1 MPRGRYNDAMAN
13 RAYVSAWAKNFS
25 EETKLEQFQRLL
37 ETAPVSVSRPGFTD
51 ALVRAVDVS
60 ETPMREWDLR
70 ARSFSPAEIIELVR
84 EHEGADVAYEIGA
97 LWDLWT
103 YDAGE
108 HRWHQTHERLVI
120 TSYGE
125 EFDGG
130 AAEEEGHFLID
141 AGFEHLF
148 TGHAGMLGVRANPDS
163 ARPGHPEEAAFVAEM
178 RDPERLQE
186 YQQRTRD
193 NIQELFR
200 WLRAAETEVPL
211 DRYRLWSEGEED
223 LEARLD
229 EILAVR

>member
-1 MPRGRYNDAMAN
+1 MAN
-13 RAYVSAWAKNFS
+13 RAYASAWAKNFS
-25 EETKLEQFQRLL
+25 EETKLEEFQRLL
-37 ETAPVSVSRPGFTD
+37 ESAPVAVSRPGFTE
-51 ALVRAVDVS
+51 ALVRAIDVS

-70 ARSFSPAEIIELVR
+70 ARPFSPAEIIEILR
-84 EHEGADVAYEIGA
+84 EHEGADVSYEVGA

-103 YDAGE
+103 YDGGE
-108 HRWHQTHERLVI
+108 HRWHQTHERLLI

-130 AAEEEGHFLID
+130 VAEEEGHFLID

-148 TGHAGMLGVRANPDS
+148 TGHAGMLGVRASPGNVRPIHPD
-163 ARPGHPEEAAFVAEM
+163 EAAFVEEM
-178 RDPERLQE
+178 RDPARLQE
-186 YQQRTRD
+186 YQQKTRD
-193 NIQELFR
+193 NIQKLFR
-200 WLRAAETEVPL
+200 WLRVAENAVPL